1 MPFGSLDDL
10 AMHPLIRVGLPAA
23 ASGIIA
29 GRQVDTTGYY
39 WMEWVH

>member
-29 GRQVDTTGYY
+29 GRQAGGYY